1 MAASVYGCVIRFHLK
16 MKYTH
21 TWDKVFKNGPI
32 KICGRQPLKNLLGV
46 FLNTLSQMSC
56 YLIFKIKIK
65 LPLLIDNSLRAA
77 DELQGY
83 SLLLTTMSPGIV
95 GT

>member
-1 MAASVYGCVIRFHLK
+1 MDQLK
-16 MKYTH
+16 LVE
-21 TWDKVFKNGPI
+21 DSLQ
-32 KICGRQPLKNLLGV
+32 KILLGV

-65 LPLLIDNSLRAA
+65 LPLLIDNSLIAA
-77 DELQGY
+77 DELQEY